1 MLMILFR
8 FRFSEVAIVV
18 TDGEEFWIILIIVQ
32 CQVEKFFVDLVFFDD
47 PLFGL
52 P

>member
-1 MLMILFR
+1 MTLLKW
-8 FRFSEVAIVV
+8 RFSEVAIVV
-18 TDGEEFWIILIIVQ
+18 TDGKKFWITVIIVQ
-32 CQVEKFFVDLVFFDD
+32 CQVEKFFVDLVFFDG